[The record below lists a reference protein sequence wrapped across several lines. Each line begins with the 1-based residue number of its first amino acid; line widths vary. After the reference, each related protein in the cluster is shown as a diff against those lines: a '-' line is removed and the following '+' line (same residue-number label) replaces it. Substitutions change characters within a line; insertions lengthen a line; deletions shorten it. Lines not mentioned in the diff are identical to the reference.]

1 MHTAEKTKK
10 PQLLKLFISALI
22 PAALLCVFY
31 ILSSKR
37 SIMNAI
43 QDKFSLPALRF
54 LGKTF
59 SKIPVSILEIFIAIA
74 IISAVIFIF
83 KFIFAMLS
91 FKRPKIITLLRFI
104 LILIIILAW
113 VWNGYCWLWNSGY
126 FADSFA
132 ERAKI
137 ELAGTS
143 AEDLYNATKFFA
155 EKANALSYIVPRNED
170 GIFCGSFEYFAESY
184 DTLYAPIDEEF
195 PFLAGPTTSPK
206 GVFFSKIM
214 SYMGYT
220 GLIFPFTGE
229 TYINTDQPAWDI
241 PNTIAHEI
249 AHQRGVHFE
258 AEANFIGIAACIQA
272 EEIYYQ
278 YSGYMA
284 GLIHLSNAL
293 YTVSPDAYFEI
304 SGNFSAHLKA
314 DLQHNTRYW
323 QEKEGKLNDIT
334 DTVYE
339 TFLQVNN
346 QPSGLRSYGECV
358 DLLVFWLHT
367 SSFSPLEG

>member
-10 PQLLKLFISALI
+10 PQLLKLFISALV
-22 PAALLCVFY
+22 PVALLCIFY
-31 ILSSKR
+31 VLSSKR
-37 SIMNAI
+37 DVMNSI

-59 SKIPVSILEIFIAIA
+59 SPIPVSVLEIFIAV
-74 IISAVIFIF
+74 AVIGAIVFLF
-83 KFIFAMLS
+83 KFIFGTLS
-91 FKRPKIITLLRFI
+91 FKRPKIITLLRFV

-113 VWNGYCWLWNSGY
+113 IWNGYCWLWNTGY

-132 ERAKI
+132 EKANMVTV
-137 ELAGTS
+137 GTS
-143 AEDLYNATKFFA
+143 TEDLYNATKFFA
-155 EKANALSYIVPRNED
+155 EKANQLSYIVPRDEN

-184 DTLYAPIDEEF
+184 DTLYTPIDEEF
-195 PFLAGPTTSPK
+195 PFLAGQTTSPK
-206 GVFFSKIM
+206 GVYFSKIM

-220 GLIFPFTGE
+220 GVFFPFSGE

-258 AEANFIGIAACIQA
+258 AEANFIGIAASIQA

-293 YTVSPDAYFEI
+293 YSADTEAYLEI
-304 SGNFSAHLKA
+304 RDSFSAHLEA
-314 DLQHNTRYW
+314 DLRHNSSYW
-323 QEKEGKLNDIT
+323 QEKEGKLNEVA

-339 TFLQVNN
+339 TFLHVNN

-358 DLLVFWLHT
+358 DLLVLWLHT
-367 SSFSPLEG
+367 SDYSPMEG

>member
-1 MHTAEKTKK
+1 
-10 PQLLKLFISALI
+10 
-22 PAALLCVFY
+22 
-31 ILSSKR
+31 
-37 SIMNAI
+37 
-43 QDKFSLPALRF
+43 
-54 LGKTF
+54 
-59 SKIPVSILEIFIAIA
+59 
-74 IISAVIFIF
+74 
-83 KFIFAMLS
+83 
-91 FKRPKIITLLRFI
+91 
-104 LILIIILAW
+104 
-113 VWNGYCWLWNSGY
+113 
-126 FADSFA
+126 
-132 ERAKI
+132 
-137 ELAGTS
+137 
-143 AEDLYNATKFFA
+143 
-155 EKANALSYIVPRNED
+155 
-170 GIFCGSFEYFAESY
+170 
-184 DTLYAPIDEEF
+184 
-195 PFLAGPTTSPK
+195 
-206 GVFFSKIM
+206 
-214 SYMGYT
+214 MGYT

-304 SGNFSAHLKA
+304 SDNFSAHLKA

-339 TFLQVNN
+339 TFLQINN

>member
-304 SGNFSAHLKA
+304 SDNFSAHLKA

-339 TFLQVNN
+339 TFLQINN